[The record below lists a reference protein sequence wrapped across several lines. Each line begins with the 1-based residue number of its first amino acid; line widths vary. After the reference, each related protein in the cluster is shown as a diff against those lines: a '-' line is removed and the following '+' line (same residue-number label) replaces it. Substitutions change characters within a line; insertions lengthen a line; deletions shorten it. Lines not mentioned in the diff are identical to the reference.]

1 MKKFLSRKVFGL
13 PVWVWSVLALAT
25 SIIFDKIWVMFF
37 GGSAAALALRQ
48 AANEASDKADALI
61 QEAAEQWKQDQS
73 DDNSVD
79 ARSDAAKLE
88 VLNKVADNQDSDSEY
103 ME

>member
-13 PVWVWSVLALAT
+13 PVWAWSVLTLAA
-25 SIIFDKIWVMFF
+25 SIIFDKIWVMLF
-37 GGSAAALALRQ
+37 GGGAVVSALRQ

-88 VLNKVADNQDSDSEY
+88 VLNKVADHQDSDSEY